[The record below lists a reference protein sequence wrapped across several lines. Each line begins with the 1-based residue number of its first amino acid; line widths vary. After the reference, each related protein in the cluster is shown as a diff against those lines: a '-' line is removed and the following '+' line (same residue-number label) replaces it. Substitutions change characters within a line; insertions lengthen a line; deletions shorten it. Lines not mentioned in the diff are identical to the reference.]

1 MFGFTRARGDRNNTF
16 QFANLSAGD
25 GDNMALAITVDLDKA
40 FPAVAKR

>member
-25 GDNMALAITVDLDKA
+25 DNMALAITVDLDKA
-40 FPAVAKR
+40 FHAVAKH